1 MPRFVL
7 CTMPASREKKPSARR
22 LSRPHTLGFWLG
34 PMEARARRSGR
45 GARPLLPRR
54 EAATI
59 SEPPG
64 PNSSRSPEKLTPG
77 AGPGRAQLWGEGRQ
91 SRRRLRAEIGQEKKP
106 PSGLAGQ
113 TLSSSG
119 PNCRHCNVLNA
130 QSAEAVH
137 LPGNVVPSVRRGI
150 LACTQNY
157 NPHQAAGNEPLP
169 RPRLQPAAAPPYP
182 ASSGRAEAAPWG
194 WPGFPALFATPG
206 EDCGGAVLPPLGLC
220 SVYLPCTQGS
230 VPCHPCAPTLV
241 SPRLSLW
248 EPWLGAEGGAVSGA
262 TAPTLPT
269 RQRPVKKK
277 GTPSA
282 FPSVI
287 TLDVVDG

>member
-34 PMEARARRSGR
+34 PMEARARQSGR

-91 SRRRLRAEIGQEKKP
+91 SRRRLRAEIGQGKKP
-106 PSGLAGQ
+106 PSGLARQ
-113 TLSSSG
+113 TLYSSG
-119 PNCRHCNVLNA
+119 PSGRHCNVLNA

-137 LPGNVVPSVRRGI
+137 LPENVVPSVRRGI

-169 RPRLQPAAAPPYP
+169 RPRLQPASAPPP
-182 ASSGRAEAAPWG
+182 THRGPTLPPLSSGRPEAAP
-194 WPGFPALFATPG
+194 
-206 EDCGGAVLPPLGLC
+206 
-220 SVYLPCTQGS
+220 
-230 VPCHPCAPTLV
+230 
-241 SPRLSLW
+241 
-248 EPWLGAEGGAVSGA
+248 
-262 TAPTLPT
+262 
-269 RQRPVKKK
+269 
-277 GTPSA
+277 
-282 FPSVI
+282 
-287 TLDVVDG
+287 

>member
-1 MPRFVL
+1 
-7 CTMPASREKKPSARR
+7 MPASREKKPSARR

-91 SRRRLRAEIGQEKKP
+91 SRRRLRAEIGQENEP
-106 PSGLAGQ
+106 PSGLAVQ
-113 TLSSSG
+113 MLSSSG

-169 RPRLQPAAAPPYP
+169 RPRLQPAAAPPP
-182 ASSGRAEAAPWG
+182 TCRG
-194 WPGFPALFATPG
+194 PALPG
-206 EDCGGAVLPPLGLC
+206 LLWRGGGCAVGLAWLSGSVRDAWEDCGGAVLPPL
-220 SVYLPCTQGS
+220 VS
-230 VPCHPCAPTLV
+230 VPCSFRALRGPSLATFVP
-241 SPRLSLW
+241 PRLSVPDFRSGSPGW
-248 EPWLGAEGGAVSGA
+248 VPRGGAVSGA